1 MALEW
6 PFRLGKYNPMLNKAL
21 RPFRALLRKALE
33 GLVEASQNLM
43 KTLQGLV
50 KDLKKEVV

>member
-6 PFRLGKYNPMLNKAL
+6 PFGLGKYNPL

-43 KTLQGLV
+43 KTLQGLLNA
-50 KDLKKEVV
+50 LKNEVV